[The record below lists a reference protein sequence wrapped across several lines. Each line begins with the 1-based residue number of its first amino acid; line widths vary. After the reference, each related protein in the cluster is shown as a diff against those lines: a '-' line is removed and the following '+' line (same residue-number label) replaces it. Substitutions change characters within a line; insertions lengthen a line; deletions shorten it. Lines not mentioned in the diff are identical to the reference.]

1 MTIVV
6 DGPVLAVSLGDRR
19 EEKRLKGA
27 EAALQAAKV
36 VVVER
41 QARGFALMKHTVDQP
56 PKKDGLPPLPPPRSP
71 AEAAFFQVWKRE
83 AARTSS
89 WRSLAMDEGP
99 GRDAS
104 PEELSFLPAV
114 IDCATDGATTL
125 QLVQKTETGT
135 ERAWLDAVAHS
146 VRPGLTRL
154 VLDTP
159 NQTTTR
165 QGDTPWGDLTPV
177 LDHLPALELLF
188 VTGQAT
194 FSTTTHTA
202 LKELFLIS
210 SPVAPAVL
218 QALGGMSL
226 PALTRLSLGLH
237 PENWATDDVVDALI
251 AIVETDAFPALRSLE
266 VDGLGSRA
274 VRFLEALSTSTQTLS
289 HLRELRLANADL
301 GEDHRALV
309 QLAPRFTMLEAMQMP
324 LDSLSEDGERAVK
337 SAFVGL
343 RSVSQ
348 DERLHLPDRYA

>member
-6 DGPVLAVSLGDRR
+6 DGAVLAVSLGDRR

-27 EAALQAAKV
+27 DAALQAARV

-56 PKKDGLPPLPPPRSP
+56 PKKDELPPLPAPRSP

-83 AARTSS
+83 GARPSS
-89 WRSLAMDEGP
+89 WRTIAMDEGP

-104 PEELSFLPAV
+104 PAELSFLPAV
-114 IDCATDGATTL
+114 IDCAADGGTVL

-165 QGDTPWGDLTPV
+165 QGDTPWGDLTSV
-177 LDHLPALELLF
+177 LDRLPALKLLF
-188 VTGQAT
+188 VTGQVT
-194 FSTTTHTA
+194 FATTTHAA

-210 SPVAPAVL
+210 SPVSAKVL
-218 QALGGMSL
+218 QALGTVTL
-226 PALTRLSLGLH
+226 PALERLSLGLH

-251 AIVETDAFPALRSLE
+251 ALVDGNVFPALRSLE
-266 VDGLGSRA
+266 VDGLGPRA
-274 VRFLEALSTSTQTLS
+274 LRFLEALSTSTDTLS
-289 HLRELRLANADL
+289 HLRELRLVNADL

-309 QLAPRFTMLEAMQMP
+309 ALAPRFSMLEAVQLP

-337 SAFVGL
+337 SALVGL
-343 RSVSQ
+343 RSVVEG
-348 DERLHLPDRYA
+348 ERLHLPDRYA